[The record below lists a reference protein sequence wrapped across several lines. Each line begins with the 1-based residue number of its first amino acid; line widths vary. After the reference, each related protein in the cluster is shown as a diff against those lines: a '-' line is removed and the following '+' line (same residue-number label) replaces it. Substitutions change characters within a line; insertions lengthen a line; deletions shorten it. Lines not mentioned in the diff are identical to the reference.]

1 MQKAP
6 GSSPIWGKD
15 AGGAFSRYPLRRYL
29 TRQPLLLW
37 QPDGYGQPDGYALG
51 AS

>member
-6 GSSPIWGKD
+6 GILPHLGVRKP
-15 AGGAFSRYPLRRYL
+15 GAFSRYPLRRYL
-29 TRQPLLLW
+29 TRQPLMLW
-37 QPDGYGQPDGYALG
+37 QPDGYALG